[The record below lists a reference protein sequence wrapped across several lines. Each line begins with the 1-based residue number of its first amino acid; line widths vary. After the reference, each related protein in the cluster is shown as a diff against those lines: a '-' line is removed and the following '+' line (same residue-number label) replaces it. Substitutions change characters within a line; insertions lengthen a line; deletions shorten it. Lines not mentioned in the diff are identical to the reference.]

1 MLCRFVTKPLLQG
14 DRGQLCQTN
23 WCSYNS
29 DNLTDEVEEQ
39 VHIFYHITIVF
50 AHSTVTNEE
59 DHVSRSKGWA
69 ELTPIQNLLTLSTP
83 IGAPARMFS
92 Q

>member
-1 MLCRFVTKPLLQG
+1 MP
-14 DRGQLCQTN
+14 D
-23 WCSYNS
+23 

-39 VHIFYHITIVF
+39 VHIFYNMHNHLHNNVF
-50 AHSTVTNEE
+50 AHSTVTNDN